1 MIPTRRR
8 PSIAPLGVTSV
19 TPPNIAP
26 TLLLGATGTVRDLVG
41 AVLAL
46 QGVAVQ
52 VANSATALAVAADP
66 DTVLVLVSPDEEE
79 WEIAHRA
86 GRPVVLVTEIHL
98 GDDQRLAATLRGA
111 DAVVH
116 TDASPVDLAEA
127 VAAVRRGETLL
138 GPLAARRLAS
148 AARAGQVAAAAELH
162 LTPRETAI
170 LASVERGE
178 SVKQTARSLGIA
190 MKTVENL
197 QSRMF
202 RKLGA
207 RNRAHAVTIAHRL
220 GLLGNAVIEAGLEPE
235 AALSG

>member
-1 MIPTRRR
+1 MTGPARQ
-8 PSIAPLGVTSV
+8 ALDVT
-19 TPPNIAP
+19 P

-41 AVLAL
+41 AVLSL

-52 VANSATALAVAADP
+52 VADGHAALDAAADP
-66 DTVLVLVSPDEEE
+66 DAVLVLVSPGEEE
-79 WEIAHRA
+79 WDIARRA
-86 GRPVVLVTEIHL
+86 GRPVVLVSEIHL
-98 GDDQRLAATLRGA
+98 DDDERLAATLRGA

-116 TDASPVDLAEA
+116 TDASPVELAEA

-138 GPLAARRLAS
+138 DPLAARRLAA
-148 AARAGQVAAAAELH
+148 AARAGQAAAAAELH
-162 LTPRETAI
+162 LTPREAAI

-220 GLLGNAVIEAGLEPE
+220 GLLGRASAT
-235 AALSG
+235 